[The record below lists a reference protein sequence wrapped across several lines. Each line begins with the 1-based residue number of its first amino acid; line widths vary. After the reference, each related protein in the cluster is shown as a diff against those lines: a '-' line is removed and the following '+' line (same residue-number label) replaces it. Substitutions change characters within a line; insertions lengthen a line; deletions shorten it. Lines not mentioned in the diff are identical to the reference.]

1 MNLSAQF
8 SVDFRFFL
16 PFFLSVYHIAK
27 RFSLKDDY
35 YSHEHIAISYCGSSC
50 IFFLRCA
57 ANILWLDKYYLPGK
71 CFWGRSLW
79 FIYSTLDTPATNCRA
94 RFHPSWFILYSSR
107 CILIGHTIWH
117 LIFDKYFTTPDDDNT
132 RQTLT
137 KILEIIINCWRV
149 TNNGV
154 RAHDMIRIEDS

>member
-27 RFSLKDDY
+27 RFQFKGRLLFSWT
-35 YSHEHIAISYCGSSC
+35 YCYF
-50 IFFLRCA
+50 ILWFLVYFLRCA
-57 ANILWLDKYYLPGK
+57 AHSLWLDKYYLPGK
-71 CFWGRSLW
+71 WFWGRSLW
-79 FIYSTLDTPATNCRA
+79 FIYSTFDTPATNCRA
-94 RFHPSWFILYSSR
+94 RFHPSWFILYLSQ
-107 CILIGHTIWH
+107 CIVIGHTIWH
-117 LIFDKYFTTPDDDNT
+117 LIFDKYFTKPDNDNT

-149 TNNGV
+149 TDNGV